1 MNEPR
6 ACRHLY
12 QICPQIK
19 GRFKRQPCYARSST
33 DVSERGRPR
42 DFRLMALRERLK
54 ELADRRL
61 AGAKLT
67 LSAKCRI
74 SAVDPKPT

>member
-1 MNEPR
+1 
-6 ACRHLY
+6 
-12 QICPQIK
+12 
-19 GRFKRQPCYARSST
+19 
-33 DVSERGRPR
+33 
-42 DFRLMALRERLK
+42 MALRERLK